1 MKPVAVNTLLAAFV
15 AIGFFTCEAQKA
27 GDSGTVSTSTASEAS
42 VGETFVL
49 NATQFSDK
57 LKSTADKVVLD
68 VRTPGEY
75 SGGFIEG
82 AINVP
87 VREVSSDSRVTTIDK
102 SKPVFVYCLSGGR
115 SASAANMLRNNGYSK
130 VYELTGGTLAW
141 QSAGLPL
148 VTGNSA
154 PKQRDEITAAQYQQ
168 MTSGDQPVLVDFYAP
183 WCRPCMEMKP
193 MLEALEKKY
202 EGKAKVLRIDVDKNK
217 SLARSMNIAAIP
229 LLMVYKNGKVTWQK
243 NSKVD
248 KAEEL
253 EKAMF

>member
-1 MKPVAVNTLLAAFV
+1 MKSIAVNTLLAALV
-15 AIGFFTCEAQKA
+15 AIGFFTCQAQQANDA
-27 GDSGTVSTSTASEAS
+27 GSSSGAAAS
-42 VGETFVL
+42 GENFVL

-57 LKSTADKVVLD
+57 MKNTADKMILD
-68 VRTPGEY
+68 VRTPGEF

-82 AINVP
+82 AVNIP
-87 VREVSSDSRVTTIDK
+87 VREVAGDQRITSLDK
-102 SKPVFVYCLSGGR
+102 AKPIFVYCLSGAR
-115 SASAANMLRNNGYSK
+115 SASAANMLRSSGYSK
-130 VYELTGGTLAW
+130 VYELTGGILTW
-141 QSAGLPL
+141 QNAGLPL
-148 VTGNSA
+148 VTGNTAS
-154 PKQRDEITAAQYQQ
+154 KQGDEITMDQYKQ
-168 MTSGDQPVLVDFYAP
+168 MTSGDMPVLVDFYAP

-217 SLARSMNIAAIP
+217 GLARSMNIAAIP
-229 LLMVYKNGKVTWQK
+229 LLMVYKNGEVTWQK